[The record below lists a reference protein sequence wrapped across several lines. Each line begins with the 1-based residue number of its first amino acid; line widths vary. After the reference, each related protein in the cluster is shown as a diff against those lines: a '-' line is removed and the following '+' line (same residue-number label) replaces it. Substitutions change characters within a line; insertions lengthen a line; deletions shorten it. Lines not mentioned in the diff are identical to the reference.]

1 MKRFM
6 QLAGCVV
13 ALAACDQAPSKS
25 SKSSDIEGSAVPVSA
40 HLSKSAAMAEVY
52 GNVDPVFATSVWT
65 RPDPKATEPASFDS
79 VEGIPMLVEVAS
91 LTKMGPERALL
102 VTAAREEN
110 PKTGEADR
118 CNKCAVVLSA
128 YSFERDAVGWRIIE
142 RKDAAAV
149 SNENELISA
158 VNILIRDKG
167 GVDLTLAGTALRFDS
182 KGRLVSSAAK

>member
-1 MKRFM
+1 MKRFIK
-6 QLAGCVV
+6 LTACVV
-13 ALAACDQAPSKS
+13 ALVACDKAPSQSTKS
-25 SKSSDIEGSAVPVSA
+25 AEIKNSATSVNM

-65 RPDPKATEPASFDS
+65 RPDPAATEPSSFDS
-79 VEGIPMLVEVAS
+79 VEGISMLVEVAN
-91 LTKMGPERALL
+91 LTKMGPDRALL
-102 VTAAREEN
+102 VTAARAEN

-128 YSFERDAVGWRIIE
+128 YSFERDAAGWRIIE
-142 RKDAAAV
+142 RKDAAAT

-167 GVDLTLAGTALRFDS
+167 GVDLTLAGTALRFDN
-182 KGRLVSSAAK
+182 KGRLASSAAK

>member
-1 MKRFM
+1 M

-13 ALAACDQAPSKS
+13 ALAACDKAPQQPGKS
-25 SKSSDIEGSAVPVSA
+25 AAIEGSATPVSA

-65 RPDPKATEPASFDS
+65 RPDPAATEPASFDS
-79 VEGIPMLVEVAS
+79 VEGIPMLVEVAN
-91 LTKMGPERALL
+91 LTKMGPDRALL
-102 VTAAREEN
+102 VTAARAEN

-128 YSFERDAVGWRIIE
+128 FSFERDAAGWRIIE
-142 RKDAAAV
+142 RKDAAAT

-158 VNILIRDKG
+158 VNILVRDKG
-167 GVDLTLAGTALRFDS
+167 GVDLTLAGTALKFDN
-182 KGRLVSSAAK
+182 KGRLISSAAK